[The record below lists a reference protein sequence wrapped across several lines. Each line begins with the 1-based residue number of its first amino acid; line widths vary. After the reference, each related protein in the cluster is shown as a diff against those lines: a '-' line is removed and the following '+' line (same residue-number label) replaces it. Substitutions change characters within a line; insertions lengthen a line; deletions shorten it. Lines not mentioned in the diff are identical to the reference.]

1 MAPIVAL
8 AGAPCRFPVLVRL
21 AAGQDA
27 RVAILKER

>member
-8 AGAPCRFPVLVRL
+8 AAARCPMPVRIRP
-21 AAGQDA
+21 AAGHDA